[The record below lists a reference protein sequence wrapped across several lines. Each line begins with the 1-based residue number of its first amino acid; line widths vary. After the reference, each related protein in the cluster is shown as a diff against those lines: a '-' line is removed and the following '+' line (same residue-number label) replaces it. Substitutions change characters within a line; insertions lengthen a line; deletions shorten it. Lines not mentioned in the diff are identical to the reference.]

1 MFAEI
6 GTKAPNVTV
15 SDWIQGLPT
24 NIDKQQGNVVLI
36 EVFQVNCPGCFLYGL
51 PQAISIYNKYK
62 NKEVKVFG
70 IATAFEDYD
79 KNTLEN
85 LTLLLSQGVVIGAT
99 FDALKQYGKLVDGNK
114 LYYKIPFPVA
124 MDKITKMPVNV
135 SEDTVKDFIEV
146 YFPDYKYSADAD
158 INNKNSLFS
167 KVKEYLQN
175 KQYSAET
182 FELYSLRGTPS
193 SLIIDQNGVLRYNF
207 FGSEGNLEGAI
218 NELLGNR

>member
-158 INNKNSLFS
+158 INNKDSLFS

-182 FELYSLRGTPS
+182 FELYKLRGTPS
-193 SLIIDQNGVLRYNF
+193 SLIIDQNGVLKYNF

>member
-6 GTKAPNVTV
+6 GTKAPNIKV

-24 NIDKQQGNVVLI
+24 NIDKLQGNVILI

-79 KNTLEN
+79 KNILEN
-85 LTLLLSQGVVIGAT
+85 LLLLLSEGKVIGAT
-99 FDALKQYGKLVDGNK
+99 FDALKQYGKLVEGNK

-135 SEDTVKDFIEV
+135 SEDSVKDFIEV
-146 YFPDYKYSADAD
+146 YFPDYKYSQDGMT
-158 INNKNSLFS
+158 NNKDSLFL

-182 FELYSLRGTPS
+182 FELYKLRGTPS
-193 SLIIDQNGVLRYNF
+193 SIIIDKNGILRYNF

-218 NELLGNR
+218 NELLENR